1 MGFLFITAQ
10 QTEKLIVPDSI
21 QKAKFAETV
30 EKIANMDLE
39 KVLTNLV
46 SESIWV
52 GLKIVLA
59 LAIYM
64 AGRWLIRRL
73 IKLISTAF
81 EKRKVDPSLQIF
93 LHNLIKTISYIILIL
108 LIIQVMGINTTSI
121 VALLASAGLAI
132 GMALSGTLQNFAGG
146 VMILLL
152 KPYRIGDYIS
162 AQGQSGTVQEIMLF
176 STRLTTPDNQTI
188 YIPNGSISTSIIDN
202 YSAAQT
208 RRVEWVIGI
217 SYGDDYDVAK
227 QTILELLARDKRVN
241 QTPAPDVWLS
251 ALGDSAV
258 NVTVRVWT
266 ANSDF
271 WGVFY
276 DLNEQFYKVLPT
288 RGIHFPF
295 PQLDV
300 HLTASG
306 EEKPDEAKNN

>member
-64 AGRWLIRRL
+64 AGRWLIGRL
-73 IKLISTAF
+73 IKLLSTAF
-81 EKRKVDPSLQIF
+81 EKRKVDRSLQIF
-93 LHNLIKTISYIILIL
+93 LRNLIKTISYIVLIL

-176 STRLTTPDNQTI
+176 STKITTADKQTI
-188 YIPNGSISTSIIDN
+188 YIPNSSIATAIINNRNTSRGVGDRHLL
-202 YSAAQT
+202 
-208 RRVEWVIGI
+208 RRRFRNRRRKRCR
-217 SYGDDYDVAK
+217 SPTPRDVF
-227 QTILELLARDKRVN
+227 RR
-241 QTPAPDVWLS
+241 W
-251 ALGDSAV
+251 
-258 NVTVRVWT
+258 
-266 ANSDF
+266 NSC
-271 WGVFY
+271 
-276 DLNEQFYKVLPT
+276 
-288 RGIHFPF
+288 
-295 PQLDV
+295 
-300 HLTASG
+300 
-306 EEKPDEAKNN
+306 

>member
-64 AGRWLIRRL
+64 AGRWLIGRL
-73 IKLISTAF
+73 IKLLSTAF
-81 EKRKVDPSLQIF
+81 EKRKVDRSLQIF
-93 LHNLIKTISYIILIL
+93 LRNLIKTISYIVLIL

-162 AQGQSGTVQEIMLF
+162 AQV
-176 STRLTTPDNQTI
+176 TTADKQTI
-188 YIPNGSISTSIIDN
+188 YIPNSSIATAIINNYSTSE
-202 YSAAQT
+202 T

-217 SYGDDYDVAK
+217 SYGDDFA
-227 QTILELLARDKRVN
+227 TAREAILELLSKDARVLQD
-241 QTPAPDVWLS
+241 PAPAVYIA
-251 ALGDSAV
+251 ALADNSV
-258 NVTVRVWT
+258 NLTVRAWT
-266 ANSDF
+266 KNEDY
-271 WGVFY
+271 WDVFFAM
-276 DLNEQFYKVLPT
+276 NELYYKTLPEK
-288 RGIHFPF
+288 GINFPF
-295 PQLDV
+295 PQMDV
-300 HLTASG
+300 HLTK
-306 EEKPDEAKNN
+306 E

>member
-81 EKRKVDPSLQIF
+81 EKR
-93 LHNLIKTISYIILIL
+93 NLIKTISYIILIL

-176 STRLTTPDNQTI
+176 STKITTADKQTI
-188 YIPNGSISTSIIDN
+188 YIPNSSIATAIINNYSTSE
-202 YSAAQT
+202 T

-217 SYGDDYDVAK
+217 SYGDDFA
-227 QTILELLARDKRVN
+227 TAREAILELLSKDARVLQD
-241 QTPAPDVWLS
+241 PAPAVYIA
-251 ALGDSAV
+251 ALADNSV
-258 NVTVRVWT
+258 NLTVRAWT
-266 ANSDF
+266 KNEDY
-271 WGVFY
+271 WDVFFAM
-276 DLNEQFYKVLPT
+276 NELYYKTLPEK
-288 RGIHFPF
+288 GINFPF
-295 PQLDV
+295 PQMDV
-300 HLTASG
+300 HLTK
-306 EEKPDEAKNN
+306 E

>member
-1 MGFLFITAQ
+1 MGFSFITAQ
-10 QTEKLIVPDSI
+10 QPENLIVPDSI

-162 AQGQSGTVQEIMLF
+162 AQGQSGTVQELM
-176 STRLTTPDNQTI
+176 P
-188 YIPNGSISTSIIDN
+188 
-202 YSAAQT
+202 
-208 RRVEWVIGI
+208 E
-217 SYGDDYDVAK
+217 
-227 QTILELLARDKRVN
+227 
-241 QTPAPDVWLS
+241 
-251 ALGDSAV
+251 
-258 NVTVRVWT
+258 
-266 ANSDF
+266 
-271 WGVFY
+271 
-276 DLNEQFYKVLPT
+276 
-288 RGIHFPF
+288 
-295 PQLDV
+295 QLDRYRDHQQLF
-300 HLTASG
+300 HLRNTSRGVGDRHLLRRPFRNGTGGYPGTAVQRRTGASG
-306 EEKPDEAKNN
+306 SGACGIYRCPGR

>member
-162 AQGQSGTVQEIMLF
+162 GTVQEIMLF
-176 STRLTTPDNQTI
+176 STKITTADKQTI
-188 YIPNGSISTSIIDN
+188 YIPNSSIATAIINNYSTSE
-202 YSAAQT
+202 T

-217 SYGDDYDVAK
+217 SYGDDFA
-227 QTILELLARDKRVN
+227 TAREAILELLSKDARVLQD
-241 QTPAPDVWLS
+241 PAPAVYIA
-251 ALGDSAV
+251 ALADNSV
-258 NVTVRVWT
+258 NLTVRAWT
-266 ANSDF
+266 KNEDY
-271 WGVFY
+271 WDVFFAM
-276 DLNEQFYKVLPT
+276 NELYYKTLPEK
-288 RGIHFPF
+288 GINFPF
-295 PQLDV
+295 PQMDV
-300 HLTASG
+300 HLTK
-306 EEKPDEAKNN
+306 E

>member
-64 AGRWLIRRL
+64 AGRWLIGRL
-73 IKLISTAF
+73 IKLLSTAF
-81 EKRKVDPSLQIF
+81 EKRKVDRSLQIF
-93 LHNLIKTISYIILIL
+93 LRNLIKTISYIVLIL

-176 STRLTTPDNQTI
+176 STKITTADKQTI
-188 YIPNGSISTSIIDN
+188 YIPNSSIATAIINN
-202 YSAAQT
+202 YSATA
-208 RRVEWVIGI
+208 RE
-217 SYGDDYDVAK
+217 A
-227 QTILELLARDKRVN
+227 ILELLSKDARVLQD
-241 QTPAPDVWLS
+241 PAPAVYIA
-251 ALGDSAV
+251 ALADNSV
-258 NVTVRVWT
+258 NLTVRAWT
-266 ANSDF
+266 KNEDY
-271 WGVFY
+271 WDVFFAM
-276 DLNEQFYKVLPT
+276 NELYYKTLPEK
-288 RGIHFPF
+288 GINFPF
-295 PQLDV
+295 PQMDV
-300 HLTASG
+300 HLTK
-306 EEKPDEAKNN
+306 E

>member
-64 AGRWLIRRL
+64 AGRWLIGRL
-73 IKLISTAF
+73 IKLLSTAF
-81 EKRKVDPSLQIF
+81 EKRKVDRSLQIF
-93 LHNLIKTISYIILIL
+93 LRNLIKTISYIVLIL

-152 KPYRIGDYIS
+152 KPYHLRNTSRGVGDRHLLRRRFRN
-162 AQGQSGTVQEIMLF
+162 GTGGYPGTAVQ
-176 STRLTTPDNQTI
+176 
-188 YIPNGSISTSIIDN
+188 
-202 YSAAQT
+202 
-208 RRVEWVIGI
+208 RRTG
-217 SYGDDYDVAK
+217 
-227 QTILELLARDKRVN
+227 
-241 QTPAPDVWLS
+241 
-251 ALGDSAV
+251 
-258 NVTVRVWT
+258 
-266 ANSDF
+266 
-271 WGVFY
+271 
-276 DLNEQFYKVLPT
+276 
-288 RGIHFPF
+288 
-295 PQLDV
+295 
-300 HLTASG
+300 ASG
-306 EEKPDEAKNN
+306 SGACGIYRCPGR

>member
-73 IKLISTAF
+73 IKLI
-81 EKRKVDPSLQIF
+81 F
-93 LHNLIKTISYIILIL
+93 LRNLIKTISYIVLIL

-176 STRLTTPDNQTI
+176 STKITTADKQTI
-188 YIPNGSISTSIIDN
+188 YIPNSSIATAIINNYSTSE
-202 YSAAQT
+202 T

-217 SYGDDYDVAK
+217 SYGDDFA
-227 QTILELLARDKRVN
+227 TAREAILELLSKDARVLQD
-241 QTPAPDVWLS
+241 PAPAVYIA
-251 ALGDSAV
+251 ALADNSV
-258 NVTVRVWT
+258 NLTVRAWT
-266 ANSDF
+266 KNEDY
-271 WGVFY
+271 WDVFFAM
-276 DLNEQFYKVLPT
+276 NELYYKTLPEK
-288 RGIHFPF
+288 GINFPF
-295 PQLDV
+295 PQMDV
-300 HLTASG
+300 HLTK
-306 EEKPDEAKNN
+306 E

>member
-1 MGFLFITAQ
+1 MIKFATQPIKFNSFMGFLFITAQ

-64 AGRWLIRRL
+64 AGRWLIGRL
-73 IKLISTAF
+73 IKLLSTAF
-81 EKRKVDPSLQIF
+81 EKRKVDRSLQIF
-93 LHNLIKTISYIILIL
+93 LRNLIKTISYIVLIL
-108 LIIQVMGINTTSI
+108 LIIQVMGINTT
-121 VALLASAGLAI
+121 SAGLAI

-176 STRLTTPDNQTI
+176 STKITTADKQTI
-188 YIPNGSISTSIIDN
+188 YIPNSSIATAIINNYSTSE
-202 YSAAQT
+202 T

-217 SYGDDYDVAK
+217 SYG
-227 QTILELLARDKRVN
+227 R
-241 QTPAPDVWLS
+241 LS
-251 ALGDSAV
+251 WNCCPKTHGCFRIRRLRYIS
-258 NVTVRVWT
+258 
-266 ANSDF
+266 
-271 WGVFY
+271 
-276 DLNEQFYKVLPT
+276 LPWPII
-288 RGIHFPF
+288 RSI
-295 PQLDV
+295 
-300 HLTASG
+300 
-306 EEKPDEAKNN
+306 

>member
-162 AQGQSGTVQEIMLF
+162 AQGQPSPKRQHPFVCAAIPSSDAVPYSLYKCGRR
-176 STRLTTPDNQTI
+176 RLLLPVLVSVFVAGLQFRWC
-188 YIPNGSISTSIIDN
+188 PPEHC
-202 YSAAQT
+202 
-208 RRVEWVIGI
+208 EW
-217 SYGDDYDVAK
+217 
-227 QTILELLARDKRVN
+227 LL
-241 QTPAPDVWLS
+241 T
-251 ALGDSAV
+251 
-258 NVTVRVWT
+258 
-266 ANSDF
+266 
-271 WGVFY
+271 
-276 DLNEQFYKVLPT
+276 
-288 RGIHFPF
+288 
-295 PQLDV
+295 
-300 HLTASG
+300 
-306 EEKPDEAKNN
+306 

>member
-64 AGRWLIRRL
+64 AGRWLIGRL
-73 IKLISTAF
+73 TKLLSTAF
-81 EKRKVDPSLQIF
+81 EKRKVDRSLQIF
-93 LHNLIKTISYIILIL
+93 LRNLIKTISYIVLIL

-176 STRLTTPDNQTI
+176 STKITTADKQTI
-188 YIPNGSISTSIIDN
+188 YIPNSSIATAIINN
-202 YSAAQT
+202 YSASET

-217 SYGDDYDVAK
+217 SYGDDFA
-227 QTILELLARDKRVN
+227 TARESILELLSKDARVLQD
-241 QTPAPDVWLS
+241 PAPAVYIA
-251 ALGDSAV
+251 ALADNSV
-258 NVTVRVWT
+258 NLTVRAWT
-266 ANSDF
+266 KNEDY
-271 WGVFY
+271 WDVFFAM
-276 DLNEQFYKVLPT
+276 NELYYKTLPEKGINFSFFY
-288 RGIHFPF
+288 I
-295 PQLDV
+295 DV
-300 HLTASG
+300 HLTK
-306 EEKPDEAKNN
+306 E

>member
-64 AGRWLIRRL
+64 AGRWLIGRL
-73 IKLISTAF
+73 IKLLSTAF
-81 EKRKVDPSLQIF
+81 EKRKVDRSLQIF
-93 LHNLIKTISYIILIL
+93 LRNLIKTISYIVLIL

-176 STRLTTPDNQTI
+176 STKITTADKQTI
-188 YIPNGSISTSIIDN
+188 YIPNSSIATAIINNYSTSE
-202 YSAAQT
+202 T

-217 SYGDDYDVAK
+217 SYGDDFA
-227 QTILELLARDKRVN
+227 TAREAILELLSKDARVLQD
-241 QTPAPDVWLS
+241 PAPAVYIA
-251 ALGDSAV
+251 ALADNSV
-258 NVTVRVWT
+258 NLTVRAWMK
-266 ANSDF
+266 NEDY
-271 WGVFY
+271 WDVFFAM
-276 DLNEQFYKVLPT
+276 NELYYKTLPEK
-288 RGIHFPF
+288 GINFPF
-295 PQLDV
+295 PQMDV
-300 HLTASG
+300 HLTK
-306 EEKPDEAKNN
+306 E